1 MFKSLYSGV
10 SGMSAN
16 LTSLDVIGNNI
27 ANSNTIGFKSGRVTF
42 NEMLTQTIRSASR
55 PVSGGLGGTNPQQIG
70 LGTQVGSIDTNFNQG
85 NFTTTGLKTDLAIQ
99 GPGFFILSDGT
110 SNSYTRAGVFGLDA
124 GNFLVNPSTGLRLQ
138 GVMADADGNLA
149 NGPIGDLFIDPG
161 MVVPAQASTTVELIG
176 NLDADSDARGSV
188 LETGS
193 LLVAASAADLL
204 VDLSGQTRGSLNVSP
219 GDLISLNGTV
229 GGVDIATS
237 TFEVTTATSLQD
249 LLDWLN
255 TQNAGI
261 AFSMS
266 ADPTVPGAI
275 QVSNASGSDL
285 ESLSLSIS
293 GRNVFNENFIFPA
306 TIPTGATATTADVSD
321 SAGQLRGF
329 ADAGDALVDLFTANG
344 TQLGLDLSG
353 GSTSLVIGGDRG
365 GAQVTDTIMAVD
377 ATTTLGDLLTEIQ
390 QTFSINSN
398 PVVVNAEGE
407 IVVQGE
413 VGLAS
418 AIGMISIAEL
428 NTDNNT
434 VTGAFGFNTSQ
445 QARDQQTFSV
455 STTVYDSLGG
465 EHTVTFQFE
474 KVPGENEWIWEAE
487 IEGGEEIIEGGSGRM
502 RFNDTGAISNFSYD
516 DNATGLVFLP
526 QDSDEEGAQLVDV
539 AIDYGDIG
547 GLNGLT
553 QFEGTGQLKS
563 MADGYTAG
571 SLVDFEIDQAGL
583 LVGRFS
589 NDTMRNIGRI
599 ALVQFNNESGLVRE
613 ANNTYTTS
621 GNSGDPLTVFAGE
634 GNGINLTPGALE
646 TSNVD
651 LAQEFT
657 RMVVAQRAFQANSR
671 VVTTADTL
679 MQELVNLVR

>member
-16 LTSLDVIGNNI
+16 LASLDVIGNNI

-85 NFTTTGLKTDLAIQ
+85 NFQTTGMKTDLAIQ
-99 GPGFFILSDGT
+99 GAGFFILSDGT
-110 SNSYTRAGVFGLDA
+110 TNTYTRAGVFGLDA
-124 GNFLVNPSTGLRLQ
+124 NSYLVNPSTGLKLQ
-138 GVMADADGNLA
+138 GVMADA
-149 NGPIGDLFIDPG
+149 NGVIGTGPLGDLFIDPG
-161 MVVPAQASTTVELIG
+161 LVVPAQASTTVELVG
-176 NLDADSDARGSV
+176 NLDSDSDARGSI
-188 LETGS
+188 LETGP
-193 LLVAASAADLL
+193 LLVAADAGDLL
-204 VDLSGQTRGSLNVSP
+204 VNLSGQTRGGLGLRP
-219 GDLISLNGTV
+219 GELVTVNGTV
-229 GGVDIATS
+229 GGADIASS
-237 TFEVTTATSLQD
+237 TFEVTSASTLQD

-255 TQNAGI
+255 AQSAGLT
-261 AFSMS
+261 FSLS
-266 ADPTVPGAI
+266 ANPATPGAI
-275 QVSNASGSDL
+275 EVSNASGSDV
-285 ESLSLSIS
+285 EGLSLSVA
-293 GRNVFNENFIFPA
+293 GRDVFNENFIFPGTIA
-306 TIPTGATATTADVSD
+306 TGTTASTADVSD
-321 SAGQLRGF
+321 SAGQLRGY
-329 ADAGDALVDLFTANG
+329 ADASDALVDLYTASG
-344 TQLGLDLSG
+344 TKLGLDLSG
-353 GSTSLVIGGDRG
+353 GTTSLVIGGDRG
-365 GAQVTDTIMAVD
+365 GAQVADTIMTVD
-377 ATTTLGDLLTEIQ
+377 GTTTVGDLMTQIQ
-390 QTFSINSN
+390 QTFSVNSN
-398 PVVVNAEGE
+398 PVEIDAEGR

-413 VGLAS
+413 VGTAS

-428 NTDNNT
+428 NTDNGT
-434 VTGAFGFNTSQ
+434 VSTAFAFATTQ

-465 EHTVTFQFE
+465 EHIVTFSFE
-474 KVPGENEWIWEAE
+474 KVPGQNEWIWEAE
-487 IEGGEEIIEGGSGRM
+487 LEGGEEIVEGGSGRM
-502 RFNDTGAISNFSYD
+502 RFSDTGAISNFSYD
-516 DNATGLVFLP
+516 NNAAGLVFRP
-526 QDSDEEGAQLVDV
+526 QDSDEEGAQLVTLD
-539 AIDYGDIG
+539 IDPGEIG

-553 QFEGTGQLKS
+553 QFEGSGQLVS
-563 MADGYTAG
+563 MADGFTAG

-589 NDTMRNIGRI
+589 NDTMRDIGRI

-613 ANNTYTTS
+613 ANNTYRVS
-621 GNSGDPLTVFAGE
+621 GNSGDPLTMFAGE
-634 GNGINLTPGALE
+634 GNGLSLTPGALE